1 MSLWGNLDAA
11 NNAPLQGGT
20 SGVGLTANTQQLYG
34 NTTVATVNST
44 LGVAGQAIGVFGVDA
59 QEQTATAAQGGH
71 AGWNI
76 RKVGTGGRAGRI
88 QVETLVAMGSV
99 YGDGSDDTFYPDTL
113 ITITTQPESNSAFTA
128 DEDLVLTVAATSTN
142 PDATLTYQWYDVANG
157 TLLAGNT
164 ATTLNVFGVS
174 ANSSYNVRVSSTGA
188 NTVGSDTATIT
199 IPE

>member
-11 NNAPLQGGT
+11 NNAPTQSAMTGYGGDKPQ
-20 SGVGLTANTQQLYG
+20 VTANAQVYYG
-34 NTTVATVNST
+34 NTTVSQFMTGA
-44 LGVAGQAIGVFGVDA
+44 AIGVFGVDA

-71 AGWNI
+71 AGWVV
-76 RKVGTGGRAGRI
+76 RKVGSGGRAGRI
-88 QVETLVAMGSV
+88 QVETLVAMGSMT
-99 YGDGSDDTFYPDTL
+99 GDGSDDTFYPDTL
-113 ITITTQPESNSAFTA
+113 ITITTQPQSNAAFTA

-142 PDATLTYQWYDVANG
+142 PSATLTYQWYDVANG

-199 IPE
+199 VV